1 MATKTNGLS
10 FFIHDD
16 GNSDELNDAFT
27 GSLTYE
33 PTVATQDLTIL
44 LFQLKDSSIAT
55 IRSGVA
61 TVDFTIGRELT
72 FRVEYT
78 TKSYVESFFVVSPS
92 GSTYTDVVYDDS
104 NKPEFIVIP
113 GIAEEGDW
121 IFYLTLGS
129 SKNDYVNIIVTSKA
143 KTNSSLPITVECYV
157 PSGSVVQNA
166 AVEPVQLDLDI

>member
-1 MATKTNGLS
+1 M
-10 FFIHDD
+10 
-16 GNSDELNDAFT
+16 

-44 LFQLKDSSIAT
+44 LFQLKDLSIAT